1 MYRTKKIGFGGKA
14 IDFSEPKVTE
24 LQQLQASATADQ
36 ITNNPLGPPTPTVAE
51 IEQSITKWLGALNEG
66 EDAKRRR
73 LIRATAMM
81 NLQHDFEVVYRLIFG
96 SQLEV
101 LLRANAGSLDEA
113 GADALYQ
120 NAKAQFPIVHLGGS
134 LDGRLGFLV
143 NHGLINRNNGRIS
156 TTPKGKEFMQYLV
169 EFGLTAPNK
178 GG

>member
-1 MYRTKKIGFGGKA
+1 
-14 IDFSEPKVTE
+14 
-24 LQQLQASATADQ
+24 
-36 ITNNPLGPPTPTVAE
+36 
-51 IEQSITKWLGALNEG
+51 
-66 EDAKRRR
+66 
-73 LIRATAMM
+73 MM